1 MSEFFSEYGMFLA
14 KTVTIVVAVLL
25 VIGVG
30 AASVK
35 GEKKRKRFRLEVRNL
50 NEHFKTLRDT
60 LKFELL
66 PEAERKQEK
75 KAKKKE
81 KKQAKKEKKK
91 KGKTGEERRK
101 HIFVLNFRGDI
112 LASAVSHLREEVT
125 AVLMVARPGDEVV
138 LRLESSGGMVNTYGL
153 AASQLLRIREADIPL
168 TVVVDKVAASGGY
181 MMACVGSRV
190 IAAPFAI
197 LGSIGVITESP
208 NFHRFLK
215 KHDIDYEQI
224 TAGKYKRTLTLF
236 GENTDEARQKAVEQ
250 IEDIHALFKEF
261 VAENRPQVEI
271 EKVATGEYWFGKR
284 ALEVKL
290 VDALQTSDDYL
301 VKASEQADI
310 IEVCYKPQDGLR
322 SKLTLGF
329 EHVLNRILSL

>member
-1 MSEFFSEYGMFLA
+1 MSEFFSEYGMFFA
-14 KTVTIVVAVLL
+14 KTVTIVAAILL
-25 VIGVG
+25 VIG
-30 AASVK
+30 AAAAAMK

-50 NEHFKTLRDT
+50 NDHYKS
-60 LKFELL
+60 LKDSLNFELL
-66 PEAERKQEK
+66 PDDQRKQEK

-81 KKQAKKEKKK
+81 KKQARKKK
-91 KGKTGEERRK
+91 KKQSGEERRK

-112 LASAVSHLREEVT
+112 LASAVSHLRQEVT
-125 AVLMVARPGDEVV
+125 TVLMVAQPGDEVV

-153 AASQLLRIREADIPL
+153 AASQLQRIREADIPL

-181 MMACVGSRV
+181 MMACVGTRV

-197 LGSIGVITESP
+197 IGSIGVITETP
-208 NFHRFLK
+208 NFNRFLK

-236 GENTDEARQKAVEQ
+236 GENTEEARRKAVEQ
-250 IEDIHALFKEF
+250 IEDIHALFKEY

-284 ALEVKL
+284 ALELNL

-301 VKASEQADI
+301 VKASEEANI
-310 IEVCYKPQDGLR
+310 IEVSYKPQDGLR
-322 SKLTLGF
+322 SRLTLGF